1 MRLST
6 LLFAVL
12 PALAAADDANS
23 AAPSV
28 TTITE
33 TSTGTIHL
41 TKTVTLARVHM
52 VVSTLN
58 STSSAAIQPTGG
70 ITHPSSIA
78 ATTTTTTTTATTAAG
93 GSTAVPTKGPS
104 NAGAA
109 LDAGKVVFAGVAGMV
124 IAALL

>member
-33 TSTGTIHL
+33 TRTGTIHF

-58 STSSAAIQPTGG
+58 STSSAVIQPTGG

-78 ATTTTTTTTATTAAG
+78 ATTTTTTAAAAG
-93 GSTAVPTKGPS
+93 SPTAVATKGST
-104 NAGAA
+104 NAGAT

>member
-12 PALAAADDANS
+12 PALAAADDATS

-33 TSTGTIHL
+33 TSTGTIHF
-41 TKTVTLARVHM
+41 TKTITLARVHM

-78 ATTTTTTTTATTAAG
+78 ATTTATTTAAG
-93 GSTAVPTKGPS
+93 SPTAVPTKGLS

>member
-33 TSTGTIHL
+33 TSTGTIHF
-41 TKTVTLARVHM
+41 TKTITLARVHM

-78 ATTTTTTTTATTAAG
+78 ATTTTTTTAAG
-93 GSTAVPTKGPS
+93 GATAVPTKGPS

>member
-41 TKTVTLARVHM
+41 TKTITLARVHM

-78 ATTTTTTTTATTAAG
+78 ATTTTTTTTAAAG

>member
-41 TKTVTLARVHM
+41 TKTITLARVHM

-78 ATTTTTTTTATTAAG
+78 ATTTTTTTTAAAG

-109 LDAGKVVFAGVAGMV
+109 LDAGKVVFAGVAAMV

>member
-33 TSTGTIHL
+33 TRTGTIHF

-78 ATTTTTTTTATTAAG
+78 ATTTTTTTAAAAG
-93 GSTAVPTKGPS
+93 SPTAVATKGST

>member
-6 LLFAVL
+6 LLFVVL
-12 PALAAADDANS
+12 PALAAADDANA
-23 AAPSV
+23 AAPSL

-58 STSSAAIQPTGG
+58 STSSVAIQPTGG

-78 ATTTTTTTTATTAAG
+78 ATTTTATATATVASPTALPSK
-93 GSTAVPTKGPS
+93 GSV

-109 LDAGKVVFAGVAGMV
+109 LDAGKVVFAGVAGMLV
-124 IAALL
+124 AALL

>member
-58 STSSAAIQPTGG
+58 STSSAAVQPTGG
-70 ITHPSSIA
+70 IAHPSSIA
-78 ATTTTTTTTATTAAG
+78 ATTTPTTTAAG